1 MNENNNMNNDNNNV
15 SLSSLSNGAIPTA
28 SPMGMPLPKF
38 NSNEVKDVNKRAVA
52 LPPESERP
60 VEGLGNP
67 MIDQAFQNL
76 DSTIDRL
83 QEETNQIYEE
93 GQEQRIEKELDED
106 DEISVKDNNTYK
118 VNTYDNNTS
127 SSPSTYNDDDL
138 FDESKEEK
146 DVVVKKLETKTDSIN
161 TVDDDDLG
169 LLDEEEE
176 DQEEKENRKE
186 KEQKEEEEKEE
197 LKNTIRNEMK
207 KFSPLNNRLNLNNF
221 TISKKPITASK
232 VINQLTHKAIECAD
246 GVLWAEKRAVRMSA
260 FSPIEIQGLDPERIR
275 NGNYNQYME
284 DKLKL
289 IYNHIIDENKPS
301 SWKEWSKITPNVSMD
316 DYMFVAYAAT
326 FGNANILTFNCNNS
340 DCNNVFMK
348 KVNIFDMIKF
358 KNDEVKEKYFNI
370 LHSGNINST
379 SSKYNVNLFQVSDE
393 YVLGLKTPSLYNSF
407 IEPSL
412 VDQKFMKKYENLILI
427 LTYVDSAYKIDIEN
441 NQLIPV
447 DCKPVIGNDAL
458 TYKRRIKTFNA
469 IIESLTSDQLQALSV
484 ETDKYDIGQTLVDGE
499 IERDITYILPED
511 RCEKCGRKISES
523 ETSPDTMLFTR
534 HQLGLM
540 SKI

>member
-1 MNENNNMNNDNNNV
+1 MKFPKEFLWGGATAANQCEGAWNEDGKGASIQDYMPHGIMQGPSEVIDKHNLKLEGIDLYHHYKEDIALFAEMGFKCFRT
-15 SLSSLSNGAIPTA
+15 SIAWTRIFPNGDELEP
-28 SPMGMPLPKF
+28 
-38 NSNEVKDVNKRAVA
+38 NE
-52 LPPESERP
+52 
-60 VEGLGNP
+60 EGLK
-67 MIDQAFQNL
+67 F
-76 DSTIDRL
+76 
-83 QEETNQIYEE
+83 Y
-93 GQEQRIEKELDED
+93 
-106 DEISVKDNNTYK
+106 
-118 VNTYDNNTS
+118 
-127 SSPSTYNDDDL
+127 DDL
-138 FDESKEEK
+138 FDDSKEEK
-146 DVVVKKLETKTDSIN
+146 DVVVKKLETKSDSSIN

-169 LLDEEEE
+169 LLDDDE
-176 DQEEKENRKE
+176 DQEEEENRKE

-207 KFSPLNNRLNLNNF
+207 KFSPLSSKLNLNNF

-289 IYNHIIDENKPS
+289 IYNHIIDENKPGN
-301 SWKEWSKITPNVSMD
+301 WKEWSKITPNVTMD

-370 LHSGNINST
+370 LHSGNTNST
-379 SSKYNVNLFQVSDE
+379 PSNYNVNLFQVSDD

-511 RCEKCGRKISES
+511 RCEKCGRKINES

-540 SKI
+540 NKI

>member
-118 VNTYDNNTS
+118 VNTYDNNTTS
-127 SSPSTYNDDDL
+127 SQSTYN
-138 FDESKEEK
+138 
-146 DVVVKKLETKTDSIN
+146 
-161 TVDDDDLG
+161 DDDLG

-176 DQEEKENRKE
+176 EQEEEENRKE

-393 YVLGLKTPSLYNSF
+393 YVLGLKTPSLYNSLSF
-407 IEPSL
+407 SSVDTRTAYSQFFCFLSL
-412 VDQKFMKKYENLILI
+412 SSF
-427 LTYVDSAYKIDIEN
+427 
-441 NQLIPV
+441 
-447 DCKPVIGNDAL
+447 
-458 TYKRRIKTFNA
+458 
-469 IIESLTSDQLQALSV
+469 
-484 ETDKYDIGQTLVDGE
+484 
-499 IERDITYILPED
+499 
-511 RCEKCGRKISES
+511 
-523 ETSPDTMLFTR
+523 
-534 HQLGLM
+534 
-540 SKI
+540 